1 MYKKI
6 SISFFLTLTLL
17 GTAIVPRAWAD
28 TEPNQEHRVK
38 AAFLYNFI
46 KFVDWT
52 KEKMSDP
59 NQPII
64 LGIIGKDP
72 FANAFEPVKDKQIKG
87 RKILVK
93 RFKSIVELKRLG
105 ENGKDQLDRRMEAIK
120 QTHVL
125 FVCSSEKEYL
135 KDIIGAVKN
144 QPILTVSDTKDFLK
158 SGGIINFIMEKQK
171 VRFEIDTINSKNS
184 KLKMRSQLLR
194 LAKRV
199 IK

>member
-1 MYKKI
+1 MCKKI
-6 SISFFLTLTLL
+6 YISFFLALPWLVA
-17 GTAIVPRAWAD
+17 AIAPQTWAD
-28 TEPNQEHRVK
+28 TERNREYELK
-38 AAFLYNFI
+38 AAFLFNFI
-46 KFVDWT
+46 KFVDWP

-72 FANAFEPVKDKQIKG
+72 FEGAFEPVKDKQIKG

-93 RFKSIVELKRLG
+93 RFESIVELKKLG
-105 ENGKDQLDRRMEAIK
+105 ESGKEELDRRMEEIK

-135 KDIIGAVKN
+135 KDIIDTVKN
-144 QPILTVSDTKDFLK
+144 QPILTVSDTNDFPI

-171 VRFEIDTINSKNS
+171 VRFEINTINSKNS
-184 KLKMRSQLLR
+184 KLQIRSQFLR